1 MTRNAVVISPHPMAK
16 ECCTD
21 AAELL
26 ARAAVEAGAPDGIVQ
41 CVAEPTIPLVE
52 ALMGDERTNVI
63 LATGGTGVVRSA
75 YSSGNPAIGVGH
87 GNVPVLVDA
96 PADLRLAAKRLV
108 DSKAFDNSV
117 LCTNESVLKIGRAHV

>member
-41 CVAEPTIPLVE
+41 CVAAPTIPLVE

-63 LATGGTGVVRSA
+63 LPTGGTGGV
-75 YSSGNPAIGVGH
+75 SSGYSPGTQASGVGP
-87 GNVPVLVDA
+87 GTMPGPGGANAA
-96 PADLRLAAKRLV
+96 P
-108 DSKAFDNSV
+108 
-117 LCTNESVLKIGRAHV
+117 